1 MTVSERYKERYEI
14 INGET
19 VMMTP
24 PAMVHQDV
32 SSNIVSMFKIY
43 LKGKVCRAYGD
54 NTLVKL
60 DDENQFMPDAMIVCD
75 WSKINK
81 TYIKGAPDLVVE
93 ILSPS
98 TAKVDRTSKLEAY
111 GKAGVKEYWIVS
123 PLEEIVEVY
132 YQNDGRLILSE
143 VYSID
148 ENGPDAEI
156 KVSLYDDLFIKLED
170 VFDTYMKHCE

>member
-1 MTVSERYKERYEI
+1 M
-14 INGET
+14 
-19 VMMTP
+19 
-24 PAMVHQDV
+24 
-32 SSNIVSMFKIY
+32 
-43 LKGKVCRAYGD
+43 
-54 NTLVKL
+54 
-60 DDENQFMPDAMIVCD
+60 
-75 WSKINK
+75 
-81 TYIKGAPDLVVE
+81 VE

-170 VFDTYMKHCE
+170 VFDTYMKHCK